1 MANFVLVHGS
11 WAGGW
16 QWTTIREML
25 EEKGHR
31 VLTPTLTGM
40 SDRHHLISEDVG
52 LETHIDD
59 IARLIEWERLDDVIL
74 GGHSYG
80 GMVITG
86 VAAKVQARLSHL
98 VYFDAFLPRA
108 GDKKNEKTVGFNKF
122 FRQNCFFRHP
132 ADSCRISPVI
142 SPVIF
147 AEGS

>member
-86 VAAKVQARLSHL
+86 VAAKVKARLSHL
-98 VYFDAFLPRA
+98 VYFDAFLPR
-108 GDKKNEKTVGFNKF
+108 VGE
-122 FRQNCFFRHP
+122 C
-132 ADSCRISPVI
+132 AWDL
-142 SPVIF
+142 
-147 AEGS
+147 